1 MDDLNEKKNKIDEV
15 QNALYSRSSGN
26 IFFKRRHALK
36 IANDANNTP
45 SAWAPEKERSESTTT
60 LPYAK
65 ILIGAFI
72 FFILAVGFAFYK
84 FFGGSNTV
92 SGNNINILVSGPV
105 SVSGGEVF
113 PLDIKV
119 ENNNSAAL
127 SNVSLLVEY
136 PDGTRDPKDSSV
148 AMPRYTESLG
158 DVGVGKNIERIV
170 KASIFGQENTPEVIK
185 ITVEYQIAGS
195 NAIFNKE
202 KDYNLLISSS
212 PINVTVT
219 GDQEVN
225 ANQQANFSVK
235 VTSNSLTTV
244 KGLILKVDY
253 PFGFNFT
260 SADPSPSSL
269 DNSVFIIGDL
279 QSGASRTINITGAI
293 DGQDGEQRILKFTVG
308 TPTSDNTAV
317 NTPFAVYSMDVSIK
331 KPSVGVTLSI
341 NDNSD
346 NQVPIAIGD
355 KIKGTINWQ
364 NNLTEQISNMSINV
378 KFIGQVLDKQSVNA
392 NNGFYSSSDN
402 AITFDRSGVSDF
414 NTVSPSDNGNVTFD
428 FSTLSPASDP
438 SIPFTNSQL
447 LIDVTVTGTLGSGN
461 NSIQTLYSGEKVLK
475 LSSGINLL
483 ARGFRTVGP
492 FENSGPFPPK
502 VDNQTTYTI
511 KWTATDSFNSVSNA
525 KVTATLPSNVTWT
538 GFTSPATEHINYDQG
553 SGQISWNIG
562 NMQANTGINYP
573 PREVSF
579 QVAITPSITQVG
591 GNIILLN
598 ESAISGT
605 DAYSGDSL
613 NTTEPA
619 VTTDITSDPAYQ
631 GDIGK
636 VVQ

>member
-1 MDDLNEKKNKIDEV
+1 MDDLNEKKDKIDEI
-15 QNALYSRSSGN
+15 QNALYSRNSGT
-26 IFFKRRHALK
+26 IFSKKRHALK
-36 IANDANNTP
+36 IAKEADAP
-45 SAWAPEKERSESTTT
+45 SAWTPEEVTSGAFT
-60 LPYAK
+60 LPYGK

-72 FFILAVGFAFYK
+72 FFIVAVGFTFYK
-84 FFGGSNTV
+84 FSGGSNTV

-105 SVSGGEVF
+105 SVSGGEIF
-113 PLDIKV
+113 PLDIKI
-119 ENNNSAAL
+119 ENNNTAAL

-136 PDGTRDPKDSSV
+136 PDGTRDPNDSSV
-148 AMPRYTESLG
+148 AMPRYTETLG
-158 DVGVGKNIERIV
+158 NIDIGKNIERIV
-170 KASIFGQENTPEVIK
+170 KASIFGQENTPELIK

-195 NAIFNKE
+195 NAVFNKE

-235 VTSNSLTTV
+235 VSSNSLTTV

-260 SADPSPSSL
+260 SADPAPSSL
-269 DNSVFIIGDL
+269 DNSVFNIGDL
-279 QSGASRTINITGAI
+279 PPGANRTINIAGSI
-293 DGQDGEQRILKFTVG
+293 DGQDGEQRVLKFTVG

-331 KPSVGVTLSI
+331 KPSVGIALDI
-341 NDNSD
+341 NGSTDS
-346 NQVPIAIGD
+346 QIPIDVGSKVKA
-355 KIKGTINWQ
+355 TINWQ
-364 NNLTEQISNMSINV
+364 NNLTEQISNMSVNV
-378 KFIGQVLDKQSVNA
+378 KFIGQTLDQQSVNA
-392 NNGFYSSSDN
+392 GNGFYNSSNNS
-402 AITFDRSGVSDF
+402 ITFDRS
-414 NTVSPSDNGNVTFD
+414 TVPGLDTVNPSDNGNMTFD
-428 FSTLSPASDP
+428 FSTLSPASNP
-438 SIPFTNSQL
+438 SIPFANTQL
-447 LIDVTVTGTLGSGN
+447 LVDITVTGTLGSGN
-461 NSIQTLYSGEKVLK
+461 NTIQTLYSGEKVLK

-492 FENSGPFPPK
+492 FQNTGPFPPK

-511 KWTATDSFNSVSNA
+511 TWTATNLFNNISNA

-538 GFTSPATEHINYDQG
+538 RLTSPTSEHINYDQA
-553 SGQISWNIG
+553 SGQITWNIG

-579 QVAITPSITQVG
+579 QVAVTPSITQVA

-598 ESAISGT
+598 TSVIGGT
-605 DAYSGDSL
+605 DTYSGESVSA
-613 NTTEPA
+613 TEPA